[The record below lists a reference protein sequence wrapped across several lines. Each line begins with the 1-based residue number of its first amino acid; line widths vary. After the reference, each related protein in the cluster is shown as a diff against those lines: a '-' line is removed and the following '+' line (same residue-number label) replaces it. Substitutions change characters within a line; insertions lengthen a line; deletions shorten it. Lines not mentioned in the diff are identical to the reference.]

1 MTVGEF
7 SQIQKERNRKSQL
20 VRSTKSENRAYEI
33 RAYKAEHLDISN
45 RSIAKVLGYSL
56 DTVNRAL
63 KK

>member
-1 MTVGEF
+1 MKAV
-7 SQIQKERNRKSQL
+7 K
-20 VRSTKSENRAYEI
+20 
-33 RAYKAEHLDISN
+33 KAEAIRQFKIDNPSMSN

>member
-1 MTVGEF
+1 MSPEGFREWGDKRR
-7 SQIQKERNRKSQL
+7 QKSIE
-20 VRSTKSENRAYEI
+20 VRSAKAVK
-33 RAYKAEHLDISN
+33 KAEAIRQFKIDNPSMSN